1 MTRPYTVI
9 IPSCTRAN
17 VEACA
22 QSIVQAHARPDTV
35 FNESPHIAIVA
46 NGPLLSNWHQ
56 FSSPAQIIFWNRPFN
71 FSACINYG
79 ADEAN
84 AWAHGYGMPQFHGK
98 PDVDLLFLNDD
109 TRLLTPNGF
118 DLLREAAHA
127 HPECGLM
134 FPGVTGCTGNPEQI
148 AQPGGGVRY
157 AKRHV
162 VPFIGVYIR
171 REIWNEIGP
180 MDERYCLDYGVEDND
195 YCYRVTQ
202 AGYKLGIF
210 DGCVLEHGVLPSS
223 YRSSGPKSFRQ
234 NAALFEQKHGVSV
247 FALP

>member
-1 MTRPYTVI
+1 MQPFTPTF
-9 IPSCTRAN
+9 T
-17 VEACA
+17 
-22 QSIVQAHARPDTV
+22 
-35 FNESPHIAIVA
+35 FA
-46 NGPLLSNWHQ
+46 NGSLLGPPYLFGTKEHV
-56 FSSPAQIIFWNRPFN
+56 FWDGEYGKEKYRFN
-71 FSACINYG
+71 FSEAIN
-79 ADEAN
+79 EAAREVGN
-84 AWAHGYGMPQFHGK
+84 A
-98 PDVDLLFLNDD
+98 DLLLLNDD

-118 DLLREAAHA
+118 DLLQDAAYA

-134 FPGVTGCTGNPEQI
+134 FPSVTGCTGNPEQI
-148 AQPGGGVRY
+148 TQPGGGVRY

-171 REIWNEIGP
+171 REVWSQIGP

-195 YCYRVTQ
+195 YCYRVAQ